1 MVTVAV
7 APRRQ
12 RSTKIAR
19 DAAVDMAVR
28 TTHGF
33 NSAAIQRAIDHCIK
47 LLRAAKEQKASSVV
61 SRDGGFIRFI
71 YAMMT
76 TGAET
81 ARRAIEELL
90 LGSGKQFEIDEQ
102 RSSDRSVTLLII
114 SS

>member
-1 MVTVAV
+1 MGTVAV

-12 RSTKIAR
+12 SSTRIAR
-19 DAAVDMAVR
+19 DTAVEMAVR

-33 NSAAIQRAIDHCIK
+33 NSAAIQRAIDHCIM
-47 LLRAAKEQKASSVV
+47 LLRAAKERKASSVA
-61 SRDGGFIRFI
+61 SSDGGFIRFM

-90 LGSGKQFEIDEQ
+90 LGSGKQFKIDDQ
-102 RSSDRSVTLLII
+102 KSSDRSVTLLII